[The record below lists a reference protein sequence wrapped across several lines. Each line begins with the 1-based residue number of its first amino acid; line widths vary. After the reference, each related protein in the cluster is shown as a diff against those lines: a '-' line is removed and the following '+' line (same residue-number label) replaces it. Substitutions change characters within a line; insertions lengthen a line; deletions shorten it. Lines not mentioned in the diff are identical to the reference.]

1 MHAGMIR
8 CRKPARQ
15 AGKNP
20 NRGIGFE
27 IGAAIVI
34 MATFVSE
41 LATSTPRRVASA
53 DPRGVWIATNR
64 NRAPVSRS
72 ITNRTHQEQSTQTP
86 SNRMSRS
93 GASSIVRGIHR
104 LLIRSST
111 HKDDTGCNLFVL
123 CRRRLLRPNHGRW
136 RLGVHLDVR
145 HVREALDQP
154 GEEPWKQAPGSQ
166 GAKARRLAGAGL
178 SHVRK

>member
-1 MHAGMIR
+1 
-8 CRKPARQ
+8 
-15 AGKNP
+15 
-20 NRGIGFE
+20 
-27 IGAAIVI
+27 
-34 MATFVSE
+34 MATFVSG

-86 SNRMSRS
+86 SNKMSRS

-111 HKDDTGCNLFVL
+111 HIDDSGRNLFVL

-136 RLGVHLDVR
+136 RGTISKPLGDKVLQNKIIGRPRV
-145 HVREALDQP
+145 
-154 GEEPWKQAPGSQ
+154 GEERPE
-166 GAKARRLAGAGL
+166 AGM
-178 SHVRK
+178 